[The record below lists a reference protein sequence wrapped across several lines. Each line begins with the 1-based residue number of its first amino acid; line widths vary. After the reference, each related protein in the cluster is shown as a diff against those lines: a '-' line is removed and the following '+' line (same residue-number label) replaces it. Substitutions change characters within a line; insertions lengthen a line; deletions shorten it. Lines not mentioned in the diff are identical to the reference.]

1 MWAPLTPDA
10 DHRGAIPP
18 EANDSAG
25 SANTAVA
32 PGTPACQAQLSFTT
46 TPQPPSPM
54 NEDCEGPTVFGF
66 PENAGALRNL
76 TRDDL
81 HLRFPSG
88 SLSGSP
94 VALINKIQYLLTML
108 CRRVRSWFATK
119 AWLLNR
125 DISQH
130 KATQYFTARSFQDLR
145 LHHCCIAICDKTSIF
160 LQVAEGNAYAL
171 PIVLT
176 LKFNGRKLIHNLGP
190 QVMLAQLCLNL

>member
-10 DHRGAIPP
+10 DHRVAIAP

-88 SLSGSP
+88 PLSGSP

-108 CRRVRSWFATK
+108 VPQGQELVCHESLAPEQGHLAAQSDTVLHSEVVPGPEVAS
-119 AWLLNR
+119 LLH
-125 DISQH
+125 S
-130 KATQYFTARSFQDLR
+130 Y
-145 LHHCCIAICDKTSIF
+145 
-160 LQVAEGNAYAL
+160 
-171 PIVLT
+171 
-176 LKFNGRKLIHNLGP
+176 
-190 QVMLAQLCLNL
+190 M